1 MGAPRV
7 SIADAYEHCELLTR
21 GAAANFYYGIRL
33 LPREK
38 RRAMCAVY
46 AYARRVD
53 DIGDGRIADA
63 EKIQLLDAC
72 ERSLQSMSPAS
83 MDPVTAALADAS
95 ARFALP
101 LDALEGLLA
110 GVRMDVR
117 GTRYDT
123 FEQLLVYCR
132 HVAGTIGRL
141 CLAIFGCSEPRRGIA
156 LADDLG
162 VALQLTNVLRDICE
176 DAANGRVYIPRE
188 DLDLYRLSADGR
200 FEGEQGQLDAMM
212 RFQALRA
219 GEWFERGLGLVPLLD
234 RRSGACVLAMANIY
248 RGVLD
253 EIARDPQAARSR
265 RVSLTMWRKGW
276 VATRSLLAAASA

>member
-1 MGAPRV
+1 MSPV
-7 SIADAYEHCELLTR
+7 EDAYEHCESLTR
-21 GAAANFYYGIRL
+21 QAAGNFYYGIRL
-33 LPREK
+33 LPRQK
-38 RRAMCAVY
+38 RQAMCAVY

-63 EKIQLLDAC
+63 EKLELLDAC
-72 ERSLQSMSPAS
+72 ERSLGGMPAAS
-83 MDPVTAALADAS
+83 LDPVMVALADAR

-123 FEQLLVYCR
+123 FDQLLVYCR
-132 HVAGTIGRL
+132 GVAGTIGRL
-141 CLAIFGCSEPRRGIA
+141 CLAIFGSSDPARANG

-162 VALQLTNVLRDICE
+162 VAMQLTNILRDLCE
-176 DAANGRVYIPRE
+176 DAARGRVYIPRE
-188 DLDLYRLSADGR
+188 ELDLYRLSADGR
-200 FEGEQGQLDAMM
+200 FQGGEGQLDAMM

-219 GEWFERGLGLVPLLD
+219 GEWFERGLELVPLLD
-234 RRSGACVLAMANIY
+234 HRSGACVLAMSNIY

-253 EIARDPQAARSR
+253 RIARDPQAARAR
-265 RVSLTMWRKGW
+265 RASLPAWRKGW
-276 VATRSLLAAASA
+276 VATRSLLAAARA